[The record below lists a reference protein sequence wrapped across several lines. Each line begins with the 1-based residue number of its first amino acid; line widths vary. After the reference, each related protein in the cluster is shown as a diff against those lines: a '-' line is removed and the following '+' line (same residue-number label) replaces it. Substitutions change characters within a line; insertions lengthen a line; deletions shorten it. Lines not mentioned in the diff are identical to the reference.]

1 MTRTYMIGSIEKI
14 DVVNND
20 CILKIKEHNNLLLIL
35 DGEYYHRN
43 LSKLKK
49 GGHFLFEGH
58 LVYSKPGLSVR
69 GKISEV
75 EDFPEINV
83 TIFPEKCKTFR
94 TVYKKNKTI
103 AVIGELHADKPEL
116 IVKKVKKTQ
125 IEKKRR
131 R

>member
-14 DVVNND
+14 DAVDND
-20 CILKIKEHNNLLLIL
+20 CILKIKEHDNWSLIL
-35 DGEYYHRN
+35 DEDYYHRN

-69 GKISEV
+69 RKISEV
-75 EDFPEINV
+75 EDFSEINV
-83 TIFPEKCKTFR
+83 TMFPEKCKTFR

-103 AVIGELHADKPEL
+103 AVIGELLADKPEF
-116 IVKKVKKTQ
+116 IVKKV
-125 IEKKRR
+125 RR
-131 R
+131 K